1 MTDSPCE
8 NIPDLVHTVEQA
20 LENQLCTLI
29 SMLQNQENRTEADM
43 IKVLP
48 QARQLILSKLLSRM
62 LGLSCEKEITGETSQ
77 ALTILL
83 GVAGQLLNATDPSSS
98 SSGSVDR
105 QVQEFQK
112 KTAEFG
118 KTIARK
124 EKIIADQITK
134 SQQHIAGLQQKMMKQ
149 K

>member
-8 NIPDLVHTVEQA
+8 NIPDLVNTVEQA
-20 LENQLCTLI
+20 LENQLRALIHTL
-29 SMLQNQENRTEADM
+29 QHQENRTEADL

-62 LGLSCEKEITGETSQ
+62 LGLSCEKEIIGETSQ

-83 GVAGQLLNATDPSSS
+83 GVAGQLLNATDSSSS

-105 QVQEFQK
+105 QVQAFQK
-112 KTAEFG
+112 KTAEFS

-124 EKIIADQITK
+124 EKIIADKIAK
-134 SQQHIAGLQQKMMKQ
+134 SQRHIAGLQQKMTRK
-149 K
+149 